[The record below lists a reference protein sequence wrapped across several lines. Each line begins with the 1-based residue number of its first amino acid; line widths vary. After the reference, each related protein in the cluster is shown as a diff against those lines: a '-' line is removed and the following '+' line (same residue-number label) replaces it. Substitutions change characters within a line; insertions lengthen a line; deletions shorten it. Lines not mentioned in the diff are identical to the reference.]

1 MCGAFAFLRK
11 ITYKMNTMVKKKVY
25 FGLSGG
31 VDSSVAAALLLEQGH
46 DVVPVFLKCW
56 EESDFKDSCPWEEDQ
71 KMALEVAEKLGIAD
85 KFQSW
90 NFSQEF
96 FESVVQYLIDEA
108 KEGRTGNPD
117 VVCNRTIK
125 FGAFLER
132 AFNED
137 ADFVATGHYAR
148 VRKIKSGFE
157 LLRPRCEAKN
167 DQTYF
172 LWQLSQNQLSRALF
186 PIGEFESKEAVREE
200 AKRRGLP
207 TAERKSTRGICFVG
221 KVGQTE
227 FLSQF
232 LPHQSGD
239 VVTTS
244 GKVVGKHQGVNFYT
258 LGQRQGIG
266 VMGGGGPYYVIEK
279 NEMRNELIVAPPA
292 ETPKLWKNQVVIGEL
307 HWISGYVP
315 QLPFRG
321 SAFIRHPQQNT
332 VPCVLSQNHEER
344 DASTTLGAGAEPRR
358 TVPRSSAGSL
368 VAEPSASFRVQFNEP
383 QWAPTPGQSIVLYD
397 NEVVLG
403 GGVIQ

>member
-1 MCGAFAFLRK
+1 MA
-11 ITYKMNTMVKKKVY
+11 NKKV
-25 FGLSGG
+25 FLGLSGG
-31 VDSSVAAALLLEQGH
+31 VDSSVAAALLLDQGY

-56 EESDFKDSCPWEEDQ
+56 EESDFEGNCPWEEDQ

-96 FESVVQYLIDEA
+96 FENVVQYLVDEA

-132 AFNED
+132 AFND
-137 ADFVATGHYAR
+137 GADFVATGHYAR

-172 LWQLSQNQLSRALF
+172 LWQLNQNQLSRALF
-186 PIGEFESKEAVREE
+186 PIGEFENKEAVREE
-200 AKRRGLP
+200 ARRRGLP
-207 TAERKSTRGICFVG
+207 NAERKSTRGICFVG
-221 KVGQTE
+221 KIGQAE

-232 LPHQSGD
+232 LPHRSGN
-239 VVTTS
+239 VITTS

-279 NEMRNELIVAPPA
+279 NEIRNELIVAPPA
-292 ETPKLWKNQVVIGEL
+292 ETPSLWKKEAIIGNL
-307 HWISGYVP
+307 NWIFGKASN
-315 QLPFRG
+315 LPLRC
-321 SAFIRHPQQNT
+321 SAFIRHPQPAT
-332 VPCVLSQNHEER
+332 VSCFVTYLP
-344 DASTTLGAGAEPRR
+344 STIFHLQ
-358 TVPRSSAGSL
+358 V
-368 VAEPSASFRVQFNEP
+368 SFDEP

-397 NEVVLG
+397 DEVVLG
-403 GGVIQ
+403 GGAIQ